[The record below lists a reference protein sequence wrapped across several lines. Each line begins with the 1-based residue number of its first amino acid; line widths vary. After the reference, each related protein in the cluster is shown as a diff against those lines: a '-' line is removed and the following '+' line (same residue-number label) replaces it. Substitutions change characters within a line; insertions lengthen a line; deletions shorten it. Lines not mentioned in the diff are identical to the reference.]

1 MKEFVLFLG
10 VEGLCTEEKTSCFA
24 ATNVEMHQ
32 GGKKTNFELGR
43 TRTFRADQQD
53 NYA

>member
-32 GGKKTNFELGR
+32 GGKKNEFRTGKNQNISGR
-43 TRTFRADQQD
+43 STG
-53 NYA
+53 